1 MGFSGGATVSWCKLE
16 YIVDN
21 YRTISPY
28 RENCTLE
35 NSQIML
41 PATPPLT
48 TLTLFLRTM
57 LNAKTQEHEIVTACG
72 LCSQKFYME
81 KATMPSTMKGANQ
94 DPSKNLYESYFCA
107 LSKPTTGM
115 LH

>member
-1 MGFSGGATVSWCKLE
+1 M
-16 YIVDN
+16 
-21 YRTISPY
+21 
-28 RENCTLE
+28 
-35 NSQIML
+35 
-41 PATPPLT
+41 
-48 TLTLFLRTM
+48 
-57 LNAKTQEHEIVTACG
+57 TACG